1 MWDCCGFLVI
11 KQTMDPAW
19 LAAANA
25 AVDVYEPTVTPRG
38 EPTTVEMLPG
48 HSEEMIGGGQMQL
61 TGQLTWPHPHCEPFR
76 RMIAHP
82 PLCRRLSWILGEGFR
97 MDDARGLLV
106 SAQGTS
112 GHSLHSGPVSYEP
125 EGGSPFAIGWADDV
139 NVAWQ
144 LRDVPPGAGG
154 FAIVSGVS
162 SHSYLTCKLVVMLR
176 LSGGG
181 LGPVAQEPAA
191 TTPRAPHLHR
201 PAAGPPRPDARRR
214 CEHLT
219 SLDRLPTR

>member
-38 EPTTVEMLPG
+38 EPTTVEMLPD
-48 HSEEMIGGGQMQL
+48 HSEEMVGGGQMQL

-97 MDDARGLLV
+97 LDDARGLLV
-106 SAQGTS
+106 SA
-112 GHSLHSGPVSYEP
+112 PKEP
-125 EGGSPFAIGWADDV
+125 
-139 NVAWQ
+139 
-144 LRDVPPGAGG
+144 L
-154 FAIVSGVS
+154 
-162 SHSYLTCKLVVMLR
+162 
-176 LSGGG
+176 
-181 LGPVAQEPAA
+181 A
-191 TTPRAPHLHR
+191 TRCIRAR
-201 PAAGPPRPDARRR
+201 
-214 CEHLT
+214 
-219 SLDRLPTR
+219 